1 MMSTAIMQ
9 IVTNEYEV
17 RTYSVKRVT
26 DRDSK
31 SDSRER
37 ERIATQ
43 NWFEIHWLSVS
54 NSII

>member
-1 MMSTAIMQ
+1 MSTAIMQ
-9 IVTNEYEV
+9 ILLNEYEV

-26 DRDSK
+26 D